1 MMTYILK
8 RLIFAIPVL
17 FVLALISFI
26 LMVNT
31 PGDPVL
37 RALAQEGVRQG
48 DNAQLNAI
56 TYARKRKEMGLDKP
70 LFWCSLKSAADADS
84 LFILNSADE
93 RNFVRS
99 LSLWSGNPAG
109 AKATFRSLQKAEV
122 EIQTHSAPELK
133 LKQQTFLL
141 HWKRLPPYQMANALQ
156 QIKYDQ
162 DFSLISKTIR
172 MPDINPNAHLLRYL
186 PVIQW
191 YGADNIFHQWM
202 LRVFKGDWGLSYQ
215 DGRPVL
221 RIISEALKWTVL
233 LNILSLLFAYA
244 ASIPAGIYAARNH
257 NSPGE
262 RMLTGILFVL
272 YALPGFWA
280 ATLLILFL
288 GSGAYLNIFP
298 SGGLRDIEAGTDWP
312 WYRNWADLAHHL
324 VLPTFTY
331 TYTAIA
337 YISGHVKNG
346 VMNQMR
352 SDYVR
357 TARAKGLA
365 EPQVVWKHA
374 FRNALMPLITL
385 IGQVFPALVSGSLIL
400 ETVFS
405 LPGMGLLTWQAIG
418 ARDYPIVIAV
428 FMMSGVLTLAGMLA
442 ADLFYMATDPRIRL
456 EKS

>member
-1 MMTYILK
+1 MTAYILK
-8 RLIFAIPVL
+8 RLIFAVPVL
-17 FVLALISFI
+17 FVLALLSFV
-26 LMVNT
+26 LMVHT

-48 DNAQLNAI
+48 DNAQMNAI
-56 TYARKRKEMGLDKP
+56 TYARKRKELGLDKP
-70 LFWCSLKSAADADS
+70 LFWFSLQSAADADS
-84 LFILNSADE
+84 LFALNSADE

-99 LSLWSGNPAG
+99 LSLWSGNPEG
-109 AKATFRSLQKAEV
+109 AKAAFRNLHITEAKIRAISSPALR
-122 EIQTHSAPELK
+122 

-141 HWKRLPPYQMANALQ
+141 HWKRLPPDQMAAALALAAHDADISVLAQ
-156 QIKYDQ
+156 TL
-162 DFSLISKTIR
+162 SL
-172 MPDINPNAHLLRYL
+172 PDVHPNANLLRYL

-191 YGADNIFHQWM
+191 YGADNLFHQWM
-202 LRVFKGDWGLSYQ
+202 LRIFKGDWGHSYQ
-215 DGRPVL
+215 DGRPVTQV
-221 RIISEALKWTVL
+221 ISEALKWTVI
-233 LNILSLLFAYA
+233 LNVLSLLLAYGI
-244 ASIPAGIYAARNH
+244 SIPAGIYAARYH
-257 NSPGE
+257 ERTGE
-262 RMLTGILFVL
+262 RLLTGIWFVL

-288 GSGAYLNIFP
+288 GSGEYLSIFP
-298 SGGLRDIEAGTDWP
+298 SGGLRDIEAGPDWP
-312 WYRNWADLAHHL
+312 WYKNLADLAHHL

-357 TARAKGLA
+357 TARAKGLT

-428 FMMSGVLTLAGMLA
+428 FMMSGVLTLAGMLT
-442 ADLFYMATDPRIRL
+442 ADLLYTVADPRIRL